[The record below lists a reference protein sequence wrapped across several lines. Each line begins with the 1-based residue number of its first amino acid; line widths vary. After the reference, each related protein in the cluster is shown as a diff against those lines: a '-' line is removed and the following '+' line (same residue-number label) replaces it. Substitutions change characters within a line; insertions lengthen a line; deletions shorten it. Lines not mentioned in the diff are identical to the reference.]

1 MGTSLVVGPDAREL
15 CPGCSPATVGDRFA
29 HTGWF
34 SIERE
39 RAGCRACHYGAVAHT
54 SASAGM
60 LLRHVRTGRAR
71 SRADL
76 VALTGA
82 SRNTVSARV
91 DQLIAANL
99 LEEGGRGWSTGG
111 RPPTLLQFN
120 SRAGCV
126 LAVDLGVTSVDVAV
140 TDLSAQILATVGH
153 PIDIADG
160 PRTVLAEVD
169 RLGQQVL
176 AEAGLTPADVC
187 AVGVGVPGP
196 VEFST
201 GRPSFPPIMPGW
213 HDYPIP
219 SAFGRYECPV
229 YVDNDV
235 NVMALGEMGIAGSVQ
250 DVLVVKVGTG
260 IGCGII
266 VNGRVYRGAQGSA
279 GDIGHI
285 YVAQPSGRT
294 VVCRCGN
301 ENCLEAIAG
310 GDALLRDAVAA
321 GLPVRTTR
329 QLVELAAQG
338 DGPTL
343 ELVRSAGRTIG
354 TVLAGLVNF
363 FNPHRIV
370 MTGGVA
376 QAGAPLL
383 AGIREAVYGRS
394 MPLAARALEISVS
407 DAPDLSGRVGAALMA
422 IEEFLDEDS
431 VQALAR

>member
-1 MGTSLVVGPDAREL
+1 MPH
-15 CPGCSPATVGDRFA
+15 P
-29 HTGWF
+29 
-34 SIERE
+34 
-39 RAGCRACHYGAVAHT
+39 
-54 SASAGM
+54 SASASA
-60 LLRHVRTGRAR
+60 LLHHVRTGRAR
-71 SRADL
+71 SRAEL

-99 LEEGGRGWSTGG
+99 LAEGGRGWSTGG
-111 RPPTLLQFN
+111 RPPTLLRFN

-140 TDLSAQILATVGH
+140 TDLSAQVLATVGH

-160 PRTVLAEVD
+160 PGPVLAEVD
-169 RLGQQVL
+169 RLAQQVL

-201 GRPSFPPIMPGW
+201 GRPFHPPIMPGW
-213 HDYPIP
+213 HDFPIP
-219 SAFGRYECPV
+219 TAFDRYDCPV
-229 YVDNDV
+229 FADNDV
-235 NVMALGEMGIAGSVQ
+235 NVMALGEMGIAGSSD

-260 IGCGII
+260 IGCGI
-266 VNGRVYRGAQGSA
+266 VVEGRVYRGAQGSA

-285 YVAQPSGRT
+285 SVTPPDGRS
-294 VVCRCGN
+294 VICRCGN

-310 GDALLRDAVAA
+310 GGALLRDAIAA

-329 QLVELAAQG
+329 ELVERAAQG
-338 DGPTL
+338 DGPVL
-343 ELVRSAGRTIG
+343 ELVRNSGRTIG
-354 TVLAGLVNF
+354 TVLASLVNF

-394 MPLAARALEISVS
+394 MPLAARALDITVS
-407 DAPDLSGRVGAALMA
+407 DAPDLSGRLGAALMA
-422 IEEFLDEDS
+422 IEGFLDEDS
-431 VQALAR
+431 VDQLSRVEESRVAPATSTRTQSAR

>member
-1 MGTSLVVGPDAREL
+1 
-15 CPGCSPATVGDRFA
+15 
-29 HTGWF
+29 
-34 SIERE
+34 
-39 RAGCRACHYGAVAHT
+39 VAHP
-54 SASAGM
+54 SASASA
-60 LLRHVRTGRAR
+60 LLHHVRTGRAR
-71 SRADL
+71 SRAEL

-91 DQLIAANL
+91 DQLIGANL
-99 LEEGGRGWSTGG
+99 LAEGGRGWSTGG

-140 TDLSAQILATVGH
+140 TDLSAEVLATVGH
-153 PIDIADG
+153 PIDIAEG
-160 PRTVLAEVD
+160 PGPVLAEVD
-169 RLGQQVL
+169 RLAQLVL
-176 AEAGLTPADVC
+176 AEAGLTAADVC

-201 GRPSFPPIMPGW
+201 GRPVHPPIMPGW
-213 HDYPIP
+213 HDHLIP
-219 SAFGRYECPV
+219 AAFGRYDCPV
-229 YVDNDV
+229 FADNDV
-235 NVMALGEMGIAGSVQ
+235 NVMALGEMGIAGSDE

-266 VNGRVYRGAQGSA
+266 VDGRVYRGAQGSA

-285 YVAQPSGRT
+285 SVPPPGGQP
-294 VVCRCGN
+294 VICRCGN

-310 GDALLRDAVAA
+310 GGALLRAAQAA
-321 GLPVRTTR
+321 GLPVSSTR
-329 QLVELAAQG
+329 ELVQLAARG

-343 ELVRSAGRTIG
+343 ELVRNAGRTIG
-354 TVLAGLVNF
+354 TVLASLVNF

-394 MPLAARALEISVS
+394 LPLAARALEITVS
-407 DAPDLSGRVGAALMA
+407 DAPDLSGRLGAALMA
-422 IEEFLDEDS
+422 IEGYLDEES
-431 VQALAR
+431 VHRAARAREQVAATPDAGASTAR

>member
-1 MGTSLVVGPDAREL
+1 LSGLSGTAS
-15 CPGCSPATVGDRFA
+15 
-29 HTGWF
+29 H
-34 SIERE
+34 
-39 RAGCRACHYGAVAHT
+39 ACHYGAVAYT
-54 SASAGM
+54 SASAGA
-60 LLRHVRTGRAR
+60 LLRHVRTGRAS

-99 LEEGGRGWSTGG
+99 LAEGGRGWSTGG

-160 PRTVLAEVD
+160 PGVVLAEVD
-169 RLGQQVL
+169 RLAQQVL
-176 AEAGLTPADVC
+176 AEAGLTPGDVC

-201 GRPSFPPIMPGW
+201 GRPSHPPIMPGW

-235 NVMALGEMGIAGSVQ
+235 NVMALGEIGIGGSVQ

-260 IGCGII
+260 IGCGVI
-266 VNGRVYRGAQGSA
+266 VDGRVYRGAQGSA

-285 YVAQPSGRT
+285 YVAPADGRT
-294 VVCRCGN
+294 VICRCGN

-310 GDALLRDAVAA
+310 GGALLRDAVAA
-321 GLPVRTTR
+321 GLPVHTTR
-329 QLVELAAQG
+329 EVVERAAQG
-338 DGPTL
+338 DGPSL
-343 ELVRSAGRTIG
+343 ELVRNAGRTIG
-354 TVLAGLVNF
+354 TVLAALVNF

-394 MPLAARALEISVS
+394 MPLAARALEITVS

-422 IEEFLDEDS
+422 IEEFFDEDS
-431 VQALAR
+431 VYEALAR

>member
-1 MGTSLVVGPDAREL
+1 
-15 CPGCSPATVGDRFA
+15 
-29 HTGWF
+29 
-34 SIERE
+34 
-39 RAGCRACHYGAVAHT
+39 VAHT
-54 SASAGM
+54 SASAGA

-91 DQLIAANL
+91 DEFIAAKL
-99 LEEGGRGWSTGG
+99 LEEGGPGWSTGG
-111 RPPTLLQFN
+111 RPPTLLNFN
-120 SRAGCV
+120 SRAGCA

-160 PRTVLAEVD
+160 PGPVLAEVD
-169 RLGQQVL
+169 RLAQQVL

-187 AVGVGVPGP
+187 VVGVGVPGP

-201 GRPSFPPIMPGW
+201 GRPSHPPIMPGW

-219 SAFGRYECPV
+219 SAFVRYECPV
-229 YVDNDV
+229 FVDNDV
-235 NVMALGEMGIAGSVQ
+235 NVMALGEMGIGGSVQ

-260 IGCGII
+260 IGCGVI
-266 VNGRVYRGAQGSA
+266 VDGRVYRGAQGSA

-285 YVAQPSGRT
+285 YVAQPDGRT

-310 GDALLRDAVAA
+310 GGALLRDAMAA
-321 GLPVRTTR
+321 GLPVSTVRE
-329 QLVELAAQG
+329 LVALAAQG
-338 DGPTL
+338 DGPAI
-343 ELVRSAGRTIG
+343 ELVRNAGRTIG
-354 TVLAGLVNF
+354 TVLAALVNF

-376 QAGAPLL
+376 RAGAPLL

-394 MPLAARALEISVS
+394 MPLAARALEITVS

-422 IEEFLDEDS
+422 IDEYLDQDAVPE
-431 VQALAR
+431 ALAR

>member
-1 MGTSLVVGPDAREL
+1 VSGLSGTAS
-15 CPGCSPATVGDRFA
+15 
-29 HTGWF
+29 
-34 SIERE
+34 
-39 RAGCRACHYGAVAHT
+39 RACHYGAVAYT
-54 SASAGM
+54 SASAGA
-60 LLRHVRTGRAR
+60 LLRHVRTGRAS

-99 LEEGGRGWSTGG
+99 LAEGGRGWSTGG
-111 RPPTLLQFN
+111 RPPTLLRFN

-160 PRTVLAEVD
+160 PGVVLAEVD
-169 RLGQQVL
+169 RLAQQVL
-176 AEAGLTPADVC
+176 AEAGLTPGDVC

-201 GRPSFPPIMPGW
+201 GRPSHPPIMPGW

-235 NVMALGEMGIAGSVQ
+235 NVMALGEIGIGGSVQ

-260 IGCGII
+260 IGCGVI
-266 VNGRVYRGAQGSA
+266 VDGRVYRGAQGSA

-285 YVAQPSGRT
+285 YVAPADGRT
-294 VVCRCGN
+294 VICRCGN

-310 GDALLRDAVAA
+310 GGALLRDAVAA
-321 GLPVRTTR
+321 GLPVHTTR
-329 QLVELAAQG
+329 EVVERAAQG
-338 DGPTL
+338 DGPSL
-343 ELVRSAGRTIG
+343 ELVRNAGRTIG
-354 TVLAGLVNF
+354 TVLAALVNF

-394 MPLAARALEISVS
+394 MPLAARALEITVS

-422 IEEFLDEDS
+422 IEEFFDEDS
-431 VQALAR
+431 VYEALAR

>member
-1 MGTSLVVGPDAREL
+1 
-15 CPGCSPATVGDRFA
+15 
-29 HTGWF
+29 
-34 SIERE
+34 
-39 RAGCRACHYGAVAHT
+39 VAHT
-54 SASAGM
+54 SASAGA

-91 DQLIAANL
+91 DELIAANL

-153 PIDIADG
+153 PIDIAEG
-160 PRTVLAEVD
+160 PGAVLAEVD
-169 RLGQQVL
+169 RLAQKVL
-176 AEAGLTPADVC
+176 AEAGLAPADVR

-201 GRPSFPPIMPGW
+201 GRPSYPPIMPGW

-219 SAFGRYECPV
+219 SAFGRYDCPV
-229 YVDNDV
+229 FVDNDV
-235 NVMALGEMGIAGSVQ
+235 NVMALGEMGVGGSVQ

-260 IGCGII
+260 IGCGVI

-285 YVAQPSGRT
+285 YVAQPNGRT
-294 VVCRCGN
+294 VLCRCGN
-301 ENCLEAIAG
+301 TNCLEAIAG
-310 GDALLRDAVAA
+310 GGALLRDALAA
-321 GLPVRTTR
+321 GLPVATTR
-329 QLVELAAQG
+329 EVVQLAAQG
-338 DGPTL
+338 DGPAL
-343 ELVRSAGRTIG
+343 ELVRDAGRTIG
-354 TVLAGLVNF
+354 TVLAALVNF

-370 MTGGVA
+370 ITGGVA
-376 QAGAPLL
+376 AAGAPLL
-383 AGIREAVYGRS
+383 AGIREAVYARS
-394 MPLAARALEISVS
+394 MPLAARALEITVS

-422 IEEFLDEDS
+422 VEEFLDEDA
-431 VQALAR
+431 VHQTLTR

>member
-1 MGTSLVVGPDAREL
+1 M
-15 CPGCSPATVGDRFA
+15 
-29 HTGWF
+29 
-34 SIERE
+34 
-39 RAGCRACHYGAVAHT
+39 AHT
-54 SASAGM
+54 SASAGA

-82 SRNTVSARV
+82 SRNTVSAKV

-111 RPPTLLQFN
+111 RPPTILRFN
-120 SRAGCV
+120 SGAGCI

-140 TDLSAQILATVGH
+140 TDLSAHILATVGH

-160 PRTVLAEVD
+160 PGPVLAEVD
-169 RLGQQVL
+169 RLAQKVL

-201 GRPSFPPIMPGW
+201 GRPSHPPIMPGW
-213 HDYPIP
+213 HDFPIP
-219 SAFGRYECPV
+219 SAFARYECPV

-235 NVMALGEMGIAGSVQ
+235 NVMALGEIGVEGSVQ
-250 DVLVVKVGTG
+250 DLLVVKVGTG
-260 IGCGII
+260 IGCGVI
-266 VNGRVYRGAQGSA
+266 VEGRVYRGAQGSA

-285 YVAQPSGRT
+285 YVHPADGRT

-310 GDALLRDAVAA
+310 GGALLRDAVAA
-321 GLPVRTTR
+321 GLAVESTR
-329 QLVELAAQG
+329 DVVELALRG
-338 DGPTL
+338 DGSAL
-343 ELVRSAGRTIG
+343 ELVRDAGRTIG
-354 TVLAGLVNF
+354 TVLAALVNF

-394 MPLAARALEISVS
+394 MPLAARALEITVS
-407 DAPDLSGRVGAALMA
+407 DAPDRSGRVGAALMA

-431 VQALAR
+431 VQSLAR

>member
-1 MGTSLVVGPDAREL
+1 M
-15 CPGCSPATVGDRFA
+15 
-29 HTGWF
+29 
-34 SIERE
+34 
-39 RAGCRACHYGAVAHT
+39 
-54 SASAGM
+54 
-60 LLRHVRTGRAR
+60 
-71 SRADL
+71 
-76 VALTGA
+76 
-82 SRNTVSARV
+82 
-91 DQLIAANL
+91 
-99 LEEGGRGWSTGG
+99 
-111 RPPTLLQFN
+111 
-120 SRAGCV
+120 
-126 LAVDLGVTSVDVAV
+126 
-140 TDLSAQILATVGH
+140 
-153 PIDIADG
+153 
-160 PRTVLAEVD
+160 LAEVD
-169 RLGQQVL
+169 RLAQQVL

-201 GRPSFPPIMPGW
+201 GRPSHPPIMPGW

-235 NVMALGEMGIAGSVQ
+235 NVMALGEMGVAGSAQ

-260 IGCGII
+260 IGCGVI
-266 VNGRVYRGAQGSA
+266 VDGRVYRGAQGSA

-285 YVAQPSGRT
+285 YVAQPDGRT

-310 GDALLRDAVAA
+310 GGALLRDAVAA
-321 GLPVRTTR
+321 GLPVSTTR
-329 QLVELAAQG
+329 EVVELAAQG
-338 DGPTL
+338 DGPAL
-343 ELVRSAGRTIG
+343 ELVRDAGRTIG
-354 TVLAGLVNF
+354 TVLAALVNF

-394 MPLAARALEISVS
+394 MPLAARALEITVS

-431 VQALAR
+431 VAPRPARVPTARAARRSGAWLRSRDRAPTCAGSRTVSRFGNPALGDLDHTSPRALCCRRYRLMINVEQKSGRWSDVAIARRVPRCRSRRCSRCTASSSSSRASGPWTASTSTSAPARCTACSARTAPASPR

>member
-1 MGTSLVVGPDAREL
+1 VASTSV
-15 CPGCSPATVGDRFA
+15 
-29 HTGWF
+29 
-34 SIERE
+34 
-39 RAGCRACHYGAVAHT
+39 
-54 SASAGM
+54 SAGA

-99 LEEGGRGWSTGG
+99 LAEGGRGWSTGG
-111 RPPTLLQFN
+111 RPPTLLEFN

-126 LAVDLGVTSVDVAV
+126 LAVDMGATSVDVAV
-140 TDLSAQILATVGH
+140 TDLAAQILATAGH

-160 PRTVLAEVD
+160 PAAVLGEVD
-169 RLGQQVL
+169 RLAQQVL
-176 AEAGLTPADVC
+176 AEAGLTPADVR

-201 GRPSFPPIMPGW
+201 GRPSHPPIMPGW

-219 SAFGRYECPV
+219 STFGRYECPV

-235 NVMALGEMGIAGSVQ
+235 NVMALGEMGVAGSLQ

-260 IGCGII
+260 IGCGVI
-266 VNGRVYRGAQGSA
+266 VDGRVYRGAQGSA

-285 YVAQPSGRT
+285 YVAQPDGRR
-294 VVCRCGN
+294 VVCRCGQ

-310 GDALLRDAVAA
+310 GGALLRDAVAA
-321 GLPVRTTR
+321 GLAVDTVRDVV
-329 QLVELAAQG
+329 QLAAQG
-338 DGPTL
+338 DGAAL

-354 TVLAGLVNF
+354 TVLASLVNF

-376 QAGAPLL
+376 RAGVPLL
-383 AGIREAVYGRS
+383 AGIREAVYQRS

-407 DAPDLSGRVGAALMA
+407 EAPDLSGRMGAALMA
-422 IEEFLDEDS
+422 IEELLDEDG
-431 VQALAR
+431 VHEALAR

>member
-1 MGTSLVVGPDAREL
+1 VLARA
-15 CPGCSPATVGDRFA
+15 S
-29 HTGWF
+29 GWF
-34 SIERE
+34 SARTGGGG
-39 RAGCRACHYGAVAHT
+39 AGACHYGAVAST
-54 SASAGM
+54 SVSAGA

-91 DQLIAANL
+91 DQLIAAKL

-140 TDLSAQILATVGH
+140 TDLSTQILATAGH
-153 PIDIADG
+153 AIDIAEG
-160 PRTVLAEVD
+160 PGPVLTEVD
-169 RLGQQVL
+169 RLAQQVL

-201 GRPSFPPIMPGW
+201 GRPSHPPIMPGW
-213 HDYPIP
+213 HDYPVP
-219 SAFGRYECPV
+219 SAFGRYECPI

-235 NVMALGEMGIAGSVQ
+235 NVMALGEMGVAGSVQ

-260 IGCGII
+260 IGCGVI
-266 VNGRVYRGAQGSA
+266 VDGRVYRGAQGSA

-285 YVAQPSGRT
+285 YVAQPQGRT
-294 VVCRCGN
+294 VVCRCGQ

-310 GDALLRDAVAA
+310 GGALLRDAAAA
-321 GLPVRTTR
+321 GLPVSTVRE
-329 QLVELAAQG
+329 VIHLAAQG
-338 DGPTL
+338 DGVAL
-343 ELVRSAGRTIG
+343 ELVRDAGRTIG
-354 TVLAGLVNF
+354 TVLAALVNF

-376 QAGAPLL
+376 QAGVPLL
-383 AGIREAVYGRS
+383 AGIREAVYQRS
-394 MPLAARALEISVS
+394 MPLAARTLEITVS
-407 DAPDLSGRVGAALMA
+407 DAPERSGRIGAALMA
-422 IEEFLDEDS
+422 IEEFLDEES
-431 VQALAR
+431 VRALAR

>member
-1 MGTSLVVGPDAREL
+1 MAS
-15 CPGCSPATVGDRFA
+15 S
-29 HTGWF
+29 
-34 SIERE
+34 
-39 RAGCRACHYGAVAHT
+39 
-54 SASAGM
+54 SASPGM

-140 TDLSAQILATVGH
+140 TDLSARILATAGH

-160 PRTVLAEVD
+160 PRLVLAEVD
-169 RLGQQVL
+169 RLAQQVL
-176 AEAGLTPADVC
+176 AEAGLGPADVC

-201 GRPSFPPIMPGW
+201 GRPSHPPIMPGW
-213 HDYPIP
+213 HDYPVP

-235 NVMALGEMGIAGSVQ
+235 NVMALGEIGVAGSSQ

-260 IGCGII
+260 IGCGVI
-266 VNGRVYRGAQGSA
+266 VDGRVYRGAQGSA

-285 YVAQPSGRT
+285 YVARPEGPT

-321 GLPVRTTR
+321 GLPVATTR
-329 QLVELAAQG
+329 EIVELAALG
-338 DGPTL
+338 DGRTL
-343 ELVRSAGRTIG
+343 ELVRDAGRTIG

-376 QAGAPLL
+376 QAGIPLL
-383 AGIREAVYGRS
+383 AGIREAVYRRS
-394 MPLAARALEISVS
+394 LPLAARSLEITVS

-422 IEEFLDEDS
+422 IEELLGEDS
-431 VQALAR
+431 VPALAR

>member
-1 MGTSLVVGPDAREL
+1 M
-15 CPGCSPATVGDRFA
+15 
-29 HTGWF
+29 
-34 SIERE
+34 
-39 RAGCRACHYGAVAHT
+39 
-54 SASAGM
+54 
-60 LLRHVRTGRAR
+60 RTGRAR

-91 DQLIAANL
+91 DQLIAARL

-111 RPPTLLQFN
+111 RPPTLLRFN
-120 SRAGCV
+120 SEAGCV

-140 TDLSAQILATVGH
+140 TDLSARILATVGH
-153 PIDIADG
+153 PIDIGDG
-160 PRTVLAEVD
+160 PEIVLAEVD
-169 RLGQQVL
+169 RLAQLVL
-176 AEAGLTPADVC
+176 AQAGHAPADVC

-201 GRPSFPPIMPGW
+201 GRPSHPPIMPGW

-219 SAFGRYECPV
+219 GAFGRYECPV

-260 IGCGII
+260 IGCGVI
-266 VNGRVYRGAQGSA
+266 VDGRVYRGAQGSA

-285 YVAQPSGRT
+285 YVQPADGRT
-294 VVCRCGN
+294 VLCRCGN

-310 GDALLRDAVAA
+310 GGALLRDAVDA
-321 GLPVRTTR
+321 GLPVASTR
-329 QLVELAAQG
+329 DVVELAAQG
-338 DGPTL
+338 DGPAL
-343 ELVRSAGRTIG
+343 ELVRDAGRTIG
-354 TVLAGLVNF
+354 TVLAALVNF

-383 AGIREAVYGRS
+383 AGIREAVYRRS
-394 MPLAARALEISVS
+394 MPLAARALEITVS
-407 DAPDLSGRVGAALMA
+407 DAPELSGRIGAALMA
-422 IEEFLDEDS
+422 IEGYLDEES
-431 VQALAR
+431 VVETLAR

>member
-1 MGTSLVVGPDAREL
+1 MGGS
-15 CPGCSPATVGDRFA
+15 
-29 HTGWF
+29 
-34 SIERE
+34 
-39 RAGCRACHYGAVAHT
+39 ACHYGAVAHT
-54 SASAGM
+54 SASAGA

-71 SRADL
+71 SRAEL

-91 DQLIAANL
+91 DQLIAAKL

-111 RPPTLLQFN
+111 RPPTILRFN

-153 PIDIADG
+153 PIDIAEG
-160 PRTVLAEVD
+160 PGPVLAEVD
-169 RLGQQVL
+169 RLAQLVL
-176 AEAGLTPADVC
+176 AEAGLTPADVR

-201 GRPSFPPIMPGW
+201 GRPSHPPIMPGW

-235 NVMALGEMGIAGSVQ
+235 NVMALGEIGVEGSVQ
-250 DVLVVKVGTG
+250 DLLVVKVGTG
-260 IGCGII
+260 IGCGVI
-266 VNGRVYRGAQGSA
+266 VDGRVYRGAQGSA

-285 YVAQPSGRT
+285 YVPTPDGRT

-310 GDALLRDAVAA
+310 GGALLRDAVAA
-321 GLPVRTTR
+321 GLPVSSTR
-329 QLVELAAQG
+329 DVVELAARG
-338 DGPTL
+338 DGSAL
-343 ELVRSAGRTIG
+343 ELVRDAGRTIG
-354 TVLAGLVNF
+354 TVLAALVNF

-394 MPLAARALEISVS
+394 MPLAARALEITVS
-407 DAPDLSGRVGAALMA
+407 DAPERSGRVGAALMA
-422 IEEFLDEDS
+422 IEEFLDVDAVHE
-431 VQALAR
+431 AFG

>member
-1 MGTSLVVGPDAREL
+1 MAS
-15 CPGCSPATVGDRFA
+15 
-29 HTGWF
+29 
-34 SIERE
+34 
-39 RAGCRACHYGAVAHT
+39 T
-54 SASAGM
+54 SASPGA

-91 DQLIAANL
+91 DQLIAARL

-111 RPPTLLQFN
+111 RPPTLLRFN
-120 SRAGCV
+120 SEAGCV

-140 TDLSAQILATVGH
+140 TDLSARILATVGH
-153 PIDIADG
+153 PIDIGDG
-160 PRTVLAEVD
+160 PEIVLAEVD
-169 RLGQQVL
+169 RLAQLVL
-176 AEAGLTPADVC
+176 AQAGHAPADVC

-201 GRPSFPPIMPGW
+201 GRPSHPPIMPGW

-219 SAFGRYECPV
+219 GAFGRYECPV

-260 IGCGII
+260 IGCGVI
-266 VNGRVYRGAQGSA
+266 VDGRVYRGAQGSA

-285 YVAQPSGRT
+285 YVQPADGRT
-294 VVCRCGN
+294 VLCRCGN

-310 GDALLRDAVAA
+310 GGALLRDAVDA
-321 GLPVRTTR
+321 GLPVASTR
-329 QLVELAAQG
+329 DVVELAAQG
-338 DGPTL
+338 DGPAL
-343 ELVRSAGRTIG
+343 ELVRDAGRTIG
-354 TVLAGLVNF
+354 TVLAALVNF

-383 AGIREAVYGRS
+383 AGIREAVYRRS
-394 MPLAARALEISVS
+394 MPLAARALEITVS
-407 DAPDLSGRVGAALMA
+407 DAPELSGRIGAALMA
-422 IEEFLDEDS
+422 IEGYLDEES
-431 VQALAR
+431 VVETLAR

>member
-1 MGTSLVVGPDAREL
+1 
-15 CPGCSPATVGDRFA
+15 
-29 HTGWF
+29 
-34 SIERE
+34 
-39 RAGCRACHYGAVAHT
+39 
-54 SASAGM
+54 
-60 LLRHVRTGRAR
+60 
-71 SRADL
+71 

-140 TDLSAQILATVGH
+140 TDLSAQVLATVGH

-160 PRTVLAEVD
+160 PDVVLTEVD
-169 RLGQQVL
+169 RLAQQVL

-201 GRPSFPPIMPGW
+201 GRPSHPPIMPGW

-235 NVMALGEMGIAGSVQ
+235 NVMALGEIGIGGSVQ

-260 IGCGII
+260 IGCGVI
-266 VNGRVYRGAQGSA
+266 VEGRVYRGAQGSA

-285 YVAQPSGRT
+285 YVAQPDGRT

-301 ENCLEAIAG
+301 ENCLEAFAG
-310 GDALLRDAVAA
+310 GGALLRDAVTA
-321 GLPVRTTR
+321 GLPVTTTR
-329 QLVELAAQG
+329 EIVELAAQG
-338 DGPTL
+338 DGPAI
-343 ELVRSAGRTIG
+343 ELVRNAGRTIG
-354 TVLAGLVNF
+354 TVLAALVNF

-394 MPLAARALEISVS
+394 MPLAARALEITVS
-407 DAPDLSGRVGAALMA
+407 AAPEMSGRMGAALMA
-422 IEEFLDEDS
+422 IEEFLDEES
-431 VQALAR
+431 VQALAK